1 MRMDGHPDPVKRPR
15 RGRKVITDDDRILYL
30 MNEIS
35 RAARRTYDARVAGI
49 GLNQTQ
55 WRIIA
60 HLLRDPSL
68 TQADIAKK
76 LELESATI
84 GQAVAGLC
92 AKGLIERL
100 RAQTDRRAWQLILT
114 EQLDRLLP
122 ELRDS
127 ADQIHDLLWRNVAP
141 AEKRTL
147 RDILARIWEN
157 LDQTHTEAE

>member
-1 MRMDGHPDPVKRPR
+1 MDGKPDPVTRPR
-15 RGRKVITDDDRILYL
+15 HRRKVITDDDRILYL

-60 HLLRDPSL
+60 HLLRDPLL
-68 TQADIAKK
+68 TQADIAKR
-76 LELESATI
+76 LELKSATI

-92 AKGLIERL
+92 AKGLVDRV
-100 RAQTDRRAWQLILT
+100 RAESDRRAWRLIPT
-114 EQLDRLLP
+114 ERLDRLLP

-127 ADQIHDLLWRNVAP
+127 ADRLHDLLWRNVAP
-141 AEKRTL
+141 HEKRTL
-147 RDILARIWEN
+147 RHILARISAN
-157 LDQTHTEAE
+157 LDQIRTEAE